1 MEEVGLS
8 VINHQNTSFLQLC
21 LLKAIVA
28 FSVVTVSLFQMLFT
42 ESSECL
48 SEPELGFSLQAYS
61 FPRTLLP

>member
-8 VINHQNTSFLQLC
+8 VINHQKASFLQLC

-28 FSVVTVSLFQMLFT
+28 FSVVTGSLFQMLFT
-42 ESSECL
+42 ESSERL

>member
-8 VINHQNTSFLQLC
+8 VINHQNASFLQLC

-28 FSVVTVSLFQMLFT
+28 FSVVTVSLFQMFFT
-42 ESSECL
+42 ESSGPFSKL
-48 SEPELGFSLQAYS
+48 ELGFSLQAYS